1 MAYTEFYKE
10 QKFQDYLVYEREV
23 NLQENT
29 ARSYLSYIRSAYNNF
44 FENNPHTKGYVA
56 ELQSNLYAGRL
67 QDACR
72 LLSKMIDILFE
83 CKSEHDE
90 TFMKYKDMNNSVSAL
105 RAYRAYLSYI
115 MDNKERE
122 YLAFE
127 TQIVDNDESESDG
140 EAFFSTEIQKE
151 LASKKEGVVFF
162 DRREL
167 ESRLKFRLSSQDRSG
182 YFSIRLISKLFS
194 DRGVQDGELE
204 LSVRANYPKFQS
216 FPHFVEQWLEEC
228 AQGINLYVDEGNTNL
243 LMRDV
248 AAMEIDITNNEVL
261 VLMDSGRRH
270 RLYSVTSDGEI
281 VSMVESMRNLQ
292 LDDITIEHVPTFKSF
307 YEGHRQELSGLS
319 ALEELMSKTLAAA
332 GIPNNPW
339 KDAVKYLR
347 KQIRFEDIEEY
358 AEQIVLDML
367 YIKESI
373 RLELMGSKFNTN
385 PKKNK

>member
-29 ARSYLSYIRSAYNNF
+29 ARSYLSFIRSAYNNF
-44 FENNPHTKGYVA
+44 FENNPRTKGYVA

-105 RAYRAYLSYI
+105 RAYLSYI

-122 YLAFE
+122 HLAIE
-127 TQIVDNDESESDG
+127 TQIVDNDESELDE
-140 EAFFSTEIQKE
+140 EAFFSAEIQKE
-151 LASKKEGVVFF
+151 LASKKEGVVFI
-162 DRREL
+162 DRSEL
-167 ESRLKFRLSSQDRSG
+167 EKCLKGRLRTQDRSG

-204 LSVRANYPKFQS
+204 RSVRANYPKFQS

-248 AAMEIDITNNEVL
+248 AAMEIDITNNEVF

-281 VSMVESMRNLQ
+281 VSMVESMRNLT
-292 LDDITIEHVPTFKSF
+292 LKDITIEHVPTFKSF
-307 YEGHRQELSGLS
+307 YEEHRQELSGLS
-319 ALEELMSKTLAAA
+319 ALEELMSKTLDAA
-332 GIPNNPW
+332 GVSNSTW
-339 KDAVKYLR
+339 KDAVKYLC

-373 RLELMGSKFNTN
+373 RLELKGSKFNTN

>member
-83 CKSEHDE
+83 CKREHDE
-90 TFMKYKDMNNSVSAL
+90 TFMKYKDMHNSGSAL

-127 TQIVDNDESESDG
+127 PQIVDNDESESDE
-140 EAFFSTEIQKE
+140 EAFFGAGIQEE
-151 LASKKEGVVFF
+151 LGSKKEGVVFF
-162 DRREL
+162 DRSEL
-167 ESRLKFRLSSQDRSG
+167 EKCLKGRLSSQDRSG

-204 LSVRANYPKFQS
+204 RSVRANYPKFQS

-243 LMRDV
+243 FIRDV
-248 AAMEIDITNNEVL
+248 AAMEIDITNNEVF

-270 RLYSVTSDGEI
+270 RLYSITSDGEI
-281 VSMVESMRNLQ
+281 VSMVESMRNLK
-292 LDDITIEHVPTFKSF
+292 LKDITIEHVPTFKSF
-307 YEGHRQELSGLS
+307 YEEHRQELSGLS

-373 RLELMGSKFNTN
+373 RLELKGSKFNTN

>member
-29 ARSYLSYIRSAYNNF
+29 ARSYLSFIRSAYNNF
-44 FENNPHTKGYVA
+44 FENNPRTKGYVA

-83 CKSEHDE
+83 CKREHDE
-90 TFMKYKDMNNSVSAL
+90 TFMKYKDMHNSGSAL

-127 TQIVDNDESESDG
+127 TPIVNNDESELDE
-140 EAFFSTEIQKE
+140 EAFFGAGIQEE
-151 LASKKEGVVFF
+151 LGSKKEGVVFF
-162 DRREL
+162 DRCEL

-204 LSVRANYPKFQS
+204 RSVRANYPKFQS

-228 AQGINLYVDEGNTNL
+228 TQGINLYVDEGNTNL
-243 LMRDV
+243 FIRDV
-248 AAMEIDITNNEVL
+248 AAMEIDITNNEVF

-270 RLYSVTSDGEI
+270 RLYSITSDGEI

-292 LDDITIEHVPTFKSF
+292 LKDITIEHVPTFKSF
-307 YEGHRQELSGLS
+307 YEEHRQELSGLS

-373 RLELMGSKFNTN
+373 RLELKGSKFNTN

>member
-29 ARSYLSYIRSAYNNF
+29 ARSYLSFIRSAYNNF
-44 FENNPHTKGYVA
+44 FENNPRTKGYVA

-83 CKSEHDE
+83 CKREHDE
-90 TFMKYKDMNNSVSAL
+90 TFMKYKDMHNSGSAL

-127 TQIVDNDESESDG
+127 PQIVDNDESESD
-140 EAFFSTEIQKE
+140 EETFFSAEIQKE

-162 DRREL
+162 DRSEL
-167 ESRLKFRLSSQDRSG
+167 EKCLKGRLSSQDRSG

-204 LSVRANYPKFQS
+204 RSVRANYPKFQS

-243 LMRDV
+243 FIRDV
-248 AAMEIDITNNEVL
+248 AAMEIDITNNEVF

-270 RLYSVTSDGEI
+270 RLYSITSDGEI
-281 VSMVESMRNLQ
+281 VSMVESMRNLK
-292 LDDITIEHVPTFKSF
+292 LKDITIEHVPTFKSF
-307 YEGHRQELSGLS
+307 YEEHRQELSGLS

-373 RLELMGSKFNTN
+373 RLELKGSKFNTN

>member
-29 ARSYLSYIRSAYNNF
+29 ARSYLSFIRSAYNNF
-44 FENNPHTKGYVA
+44 FENNPRTKGYVA

-83 CKSEHDE
+83 CKREHDE
-90 TFMKYKDMNNSVSAL
+90 TFMKYKDMHNSGSAL

-127 TQIVDNDESESDG
+127 PQIVDNDESESDE
-140 EAFFSTEIQKE
+140 EAFFGAGIQEE
-151 LASKKEGVVFF
+151 LGSKKEGVVFF
-162 DRREL
+162 DRSEL
-167 ESRLKFRLSSQDRSG
+167 EKCLKGRLSSQDRSG
-182 YFSIRLISKLFS
+182 YFSICLISKLFS

-204 LSVRANYPKFQS
+204 RSVRANYPKFQS

-243 LMRDV
+243 FIRDV
-248 AAMEIDITNNEVL
+248 AAMEIDITNNEVF

-270 RLYSVTSDGEI
+270 RLYSITSDGEI
-281 VSMVESMRNLQ
+281 VSMVESMRNLK
-292 LDDITIEHVPTFKSF
+292 LKDIMIEHVPTFKSF
-307 YEGHRQELSGLS
+307 YEEHRQELSGLS

-373 RLELMGSKFNTN
+373 RLELKGSKFNTN

>member
-29 ARSYLSYIRSAYNNF
+29 ARSYLSFIRSAYNNF
-44 FENNPHTKGYVA
+44 FENNPRTKGYVA

-83 CKSEHDE
+83 CKREHDE
-90 TFMKYKDMNNSVSAL
+90 TFMKYKDMHNSGSAL

-127 TQIVDNDESESDG
+127 PQIVDNDESESDE
-140 EAFFSTEIQKE
+140 EAFFGAGIQEE
-151 LASKKEGVVFF
+151 LGSKKEGVVFF
-162 DRREL
+162 DRSEL
-167 ESRLKFRLSSQDRSG
+167 EKCLKGRLSSQDRSG

-204 LSVRANYPKFQS
+204 RSVRANYPKFQS

-248 AAMEIDITNNEVL
+248 AAMEIDITNNEVF

-270 RLYSVTSDGEI
+270 RLYSITSDGEI
-281 VSMVESMRNLQ
+281 VSMVESMRNLK
-292 LDDITIEHVPTFKSF
+292 LKDITIEHVPTFKSF
-307 YEGHRQELSGLS
+307 YEEHRQELSGLS

-373 RLELMGSKFNTN
+373 RLELKGSKFNTN

>member
-29 ARSYLSYIRSAYNNF
+29 ARSYLSFIRSAYNNF
-44 FENNPHTKGYVA
+44 FENNPRTKGYVA

-67 QDACR
+67 QDACH

-83 CKSEHDE
+83 CKREHDE
-90 TFMKYKDMNNSVSAL
+90 TFMKYEDMNNSGSAL
-105 RAYRAYLSYI
+105 RAYLSYI

-127 TQIVDNDESESDG
+127 TQIVDNDESELDE
-140 EAFFSTEIQKE
+140 EAFFGAGIQKE

-162 DRREL
+162 DRSEL
-167 ESRLKFRLSSQDRSG
+167 ESRLKGRLKTQDRPG
-182 YFSIRLISKLFS
+182 YFSIRVISKLFS
-194 DRGVQDGELE
+194 DRKVQDGELE
-204 LSVRANYPKFQS
+204 RSIRVNYPKFQS
-216 FPHFVEQWLEEC
+216 FPHFVEQWSEEC

-261 VLMDSGRRH
+261 VLMNSGRRH
-270 RLYSVTSDGEI
+270 RLYSATSDGEI
-281 VSMVESMRNLQ
+281 VSMVESMRNLK

-307 YEGHRQELSGLS
+307 YEEHRQELSGLS

-339 KDAVKYLR
+339 DDAVKYLC

-373 RLELMGSKFNTN
+373 RLELKGSKFNTN

>member
-29 ARSYLSYIRSAYNNF
+29 ARSYLSFIRSAYNNF
-44 FENNPHTKGYVA
+44 FENNPRTKGYVA

-83 CKSEHDE
+83 CKREHDE
-90 TFMKYKDMNNSVSAL
+90 TFMKYKDMHNSGSAL

-127 TQIVDNDESESDG
+127 PQIVDNDESESDE
-140 EAFFSTEIQKE
+140 EAFFGAGIQEE
-151 LASKKEGVVFF
+151 LGSKKEGVVFF
-162 DRREL
+162 DRSEL
-167 ESRLKFRLSSQDRSG
+167 EKCLKGRLSSQDRSG

-204 LSVRANYPKFQS
+204 RSVRANYPKFQS

-243 LMRDV
+243 FIRDV
-248 AAMEIDITNNEVL
+248 AAMEIDITNNEVF

-270 RLYSVTSDGEI
+270 RLYSITSDGEI
-281 VSMVESMRNLQ
+281 VSMVESMRNLK
-292 LDDITIEHVPTFKSF
+292 LKDITIEHVPTFKSF
-307 YEGHRQELSGLS
+307 YEKHRQELSGLS

-347 KQIRFEDIEEY
+347 KKIRFEDIEEY

>member
-105 RAYRAYLSYI
+105 RAYRAYLMSYI
-115 MDNKERE
+115 LDNKERE
-122 YLAFE
+122 HLAIE
-127 TQIVDNDESESDG
+127 TQIVDNDESESD
-140 EAFFSTEIQKE
+140 EETFFSAEIQKE

-167 ESRLKFRLSSQDRSG
+167 ESR
-182 YFSIRLISKLFS
+182 
-194 DRGVQDGELE
+194 V
-204 LSVRANYPKFQS
+204 
-216 FPHFVEQWLEEC
+216 
-228 AQGINLYVDEGNTNL
+228 
-243 LMRDV
+243 
-248 AAMEIDITNNEVL
+248 
-261 VLMDSGRRH
+261 
-270 RLYSVTSDGEI
+270 
-281 VSMVESMRNLQ
+281 
-292 LDDITIEHVPTFKSF
+292 
-307 YEGHRQELSGLS
+307 
-319 ALEELMSKTLAAA
+319 
-332 GIPNNPW
+332 
-339 KDAVKYLR
+339 
-347 KQIRFEDIEEY
+347 
-358 AEQIVLDML
+358 
-367 YIKESI
+367 
-373 RLELMGSKFNTN
+373 
-385 PKKNK
+385 

>member
-29 ARSYLSYIRSAYNNF
+29 ARSYLSFIRSAYNNF
-44 FENNPHTKGYVA
+44 FENNPRTKGYVA

-83 CKSEHDE
+83 CKREHDE
-90 TFMKYKDMNNSVSAL
+90 TFMKYKDMHNSGSAL

-127 TQIVDNDESESDG
+127 PQIVDNDESESDE
-140 EAFFSTEIQKE
+140 EAFFGAGIQEE
-151 LASKKEGVVFF
+151 LGSKKEGVVFF
-162 DRREL
+162 DRSEL
-167 ESRLKFRLSSQDRSG
+167 EKCLKGRLSSQDRSG

-204 LSVRANYPKFQS
+204 RSVRANYPKFQS

-243 LMRDV
+243 FIRDV
-248 AAMEIDITNNEVL
+248 AAMEIDITNNEVF

-270 RLYSVTSDGEI
+270 RLYSITSDGEI
-281 VSMVESMRNLQ
+281 LSMVESMRNLK
-292 LDDITIEHVPTFKSF
+292 LKDITIEHVPTFKSF

-332 GIPNNPW
+332 GIPNSPW
-339 KDAVKYLR
+339 KDAVKYLC
-347 KQIRFEDIEEY
+347 KQIRFEDIEKY

>member
-122 YLAFE
+122 HLAIE
-127 TQIVDNDESESDG
+127 TQIVDNDESASDE
-140 EAFFSTEIQKE
+140 EAFFSAEIQKE

-162 DRREL
+162 DRSKL
-167 ESRLKFRLSSQDRSG
+167 ESRLKFRLSSQDRPG

-194 DRGVQDGELE
+194 DRGVQDGEFE
-204 LSVRANYPKFQS
+204 RSVRANYPKFQS

-248 AAMEIDITNNEVL
+248 AAMEIDITNNEVF

-270 RLYSVTSDGEI
+270 RLYSITSDGEI
-281 VSMVESMRNLQ
+281 VSMVESMRNLT
-292 LDDITIEHVPTFKSF
+292 LKDITIEYVPTFKSF

-332 GIPNNPW
+332 GIPNSPW
-339 KDAVKYLR
+339 KDAVKYLC
-347 KQIRFEDIEEY
+347 KQIRFEDIEKY

>member
-29 ARSYLSYIRSAYNNF
+29 ARSYLSFIRSAYNNF
-44 FENNPHTKGYVA
+44 FENNPRTKGYVA

-90 TFMKYKDMNNSVSAL
+90 TFMKYKDMHNSGSAL

-122 YLAFE
+122 HLAFE
-127 TQIVDNDESESDG
+127 TQIVDNDESESDE
-140 EAFFSTEIQKE
+140 EAFFGAGIQEE
-151 LASKKEGVVFF
+151 LGSKKEGVVFF
-162 DRREL
+162 DRSEL

-204 LSVRANYPKFQS
+204 RSVRVNYPKFQS

-243 LMRDV
+243 FIRDV
-248 AAMEIDITNNEVL
+248 AAMEIDITNNEVF

-270 RLYSVTSDGEI
+270 RLYSITSDGEI
-281 VSMVESMRNLQ
+281 VSMVESMRNLK
-292 LDDITIEHVPTFKSF
+292 LKDITIEHVPTFKSF
-307 YEGHRQELSGLS
+307 YEEHRQELSGLS
-319 ALEELMSKTLAAA
+319 ALEELMSKTLAAI

-373 RLELMGSKFNTN
+373 RLELKGSKFNTN

>member
-29 ARSYLSYIRSAYNNF
+29 ARSYLSFIRSAYNNF
-44 FENNPHTKGYVA
+44 FENNPRTKGYVA

-83 CKSEHDE
+83 CKREHDE
-90 TFMKYKDMNNSVSAL
+90 TFMKYKDMHNSGSAL

-122 YLAFE
+122 HLAIE
-127 TQIVDNDESESDG
+127 TQIVDNDESESDE
-140 EAFFSTEIQKE
+140 EAFFSAEIQKE

-162 DRREL
+162 DRSEL
-167 ESRLKFRLSSQDRSG
+167 ENRLKFRLSSQDRSG

-204 LSVRANYPKFQS
+204 RSVRANYPKFQS

-243 LMRDV
+243 FIRDV
-248 AAMEIDITNNEVL
+248 AAMEIDITNNEVC

-270 RLYSVTSDGEI
+270 RLYSITSDGEI
-281 VSMVESMRNLQ
+281 VSMVESMRNLK
-292 LDDITIEHVPTFKSF
+292 LKDITIEHVPTFKSF
-307 YEGHRQELSGLS
+307 YEEHRQELSGLS
-319 ALEELMSKTLAAA
+319 ALEELMSKTLAVA

-347 KQIRFEDIEEY
+347 KQIRFEDIEEH

-373 RLELMGSKFNTN
+373 RLELKGSKFNTN

>member
-90 TFMKYKDMNNSVSAL
+90 TFMKYKDMNNSLSAL

-122 YLAFE
+122 YLVFE

-140 EAFFSTEIQKE
+140 EAFFGAEIQKE

-307 YEGHRQELSGLS
+307 YEEHRQELSGLS

-373 RLELMGSKFNTN
+373 RLELKGSKFNTN

>member
-29 ARSYLSYIRSAYNNF
+29 ARSYLSFIRSAYNNF
-44 FENNPHTKGYVA
+44 FENNPRTKGYVA

-122 YLAFE
+122 HLAFE

-140 EAFFSTEIQKE
+140 EAFFGAEIQKE

-162 DRREL
+162 DRSKL
-167 ESRLKFRLSSQDRSG
+167 ESRLKFRLSSQDRPG

-204 LSVRANYPKFQS
+204 RSVRANYPKFQS

-248 AAMEIDITNNEVL
+248 AAMEIDITNNEVFA
-261 VLMDSGRRH
+261 LMDSGRRH
-270 RLYSVTSDGEI
+270 RLYSITSDGEI
-281 VSMVESMRNLQ
+281 VSMVESMRNLT
-292 LDDITIEHVPTFKSF
+292 LKDITIEHVPTFKSF

-319 ALEELMSKTLAAA
+319 ALEELMSKTLDAA
-332 GIPNNPW
+332 GISNSTW

-373 RLELMGSKFNTN
+373 RLELKGSKFNTN

>member
-1 MAYTEFYKE
+1 M
-10 QKFQDYLVYEREV
+10 
-23 NLQENT
+23 
-29 ARSYLSYIRSAYNNF
+29 
-44 FENNPHTKGYVA
+44 
-56 ELQSNLYAGRL
+56 QSNLYAGRL

-105 RAYRAYLSYI
+105 RAYLSYI

-122 YLAFE
+122 HLAIE
-127 TQIVDNDESESDG
+127 TQIVDNDESASDE
-140 EAFFSTEIQKE
+140 EAFFSAEIQKE

-162 DRREL
+162 DRSEL
-167 ESRLKFRLSSQDRSG
+167 EKCLKGRLRTQDRSG

-204 LSVRANYPKFQS
+204 RSVRANYPKFQS

-248 AAMEIDITNNEVL
+248 AAMEIDITNNEVF

-281 VSMVESMRNLQ
+281 VSMVESMRNLT
-292 LDDITIEHVPTFKSF
+292 LKDITIEHVPTFKSF

-332 GIPNNPW
+332 GIPNSPW
-339 KDAVKYLR
+339 KDAVKYLC
-347 KQIRFEDIEEY
+347 KQIRFEDIQKY
-358 AEQIVLDML
+358 AEQIVLDMF

>member
-140 EAFFSTEIQKE
+140 EAFFGAEIQKE

-248 AAMEIDITNNEVL
+248 AAMEIDITNNEVF

-270 RLYSVTSDGEI
+270 RLYSITSDGEI

-292 LDDITIEHVPTFKSF
+292 LKDITIEHVPTFKSF
-307 YEGHRQELSGLS
+307 YEEHRQELSGLS

-332 GIPNNPW
+332 GIPNSTW

-373 RLELMGSKFNTN
+373 RLELKGSKFNTN

>member
-83 CKSEHDE
+83 CKREHDE

-127 TQIVDNDESESDG
+127 PQIVDNDESESDE
-140 EAFFSTEIQKE
+140 EAFFGAGIQEE
-151 LASKKEGVVFF
+151 LGSKKEGVVFF
-162 DRREL
+162 DRSEL
-167 ESRLKFRLSSQDRSG
+167 EKCLKGRLSSQDRSG

-204 LSVRANYPKFQS
+204 RSVRANYPKFQS

-243 LMRDV
+243 FIRDV
-248 AAMEIDITNNEVL
+248 AAMEIDITNNEVF

-270 RLYSVTSDGEI
+270 RLYSITSDGEI
-281 VSMVESMRNLQ
+281 VSMVESMRNLK
-292 LDDITIEHVPTFKSF
+292 LKDITIEHVPTFKSF
-307 YEGHRQELSGLS
+307 YEEHRQELSGLS

-373 RLELMGSKFNTN
+373 RLELKGSKFNTN

>member
-122 YLAFE
+122 HLAIE
-127 TQIVDNDESESDG
+127 TQIVDNDESESDE
-140 EAFFSTEIQKE
+140 EAFFGAGIQEE
-151 LASKKEGVVFF
+151 LGSKKEGVVFF
-162 DRREL
+162 DRSEL
-167 ESRLKFRLSSQDRSG
+167 ESRLKFRLSSQDRPG

-204 LSVRANYPKFQS
+204 RSVRANYSKFQS

-248 AAMEIDITNNEVL
+248 AAMEIDITNNEVF

-332 GIPNNPW
+332 GIPNSPW
-339 KDAVKYLR
+339 KDAVKYLC

>member
-90 TFMKYKDMNNSVSAL
+90 TFMKYKDMNNSGSAL

-122 YLAFE
+122 HLAIE

-140 EAFFSTEIQKE
+140 EAFFGAEIQKE
-151 LASKKEGVVFF
+151 LASKKQGVVFF

-204 LSVRANYPKFQS
+204 RSVRANYPKFQS
-216 FPHFVEQWLEEC
+216 FPHFVEQWLEDC

-248 AAMEIDITNNEVL
+248 AAMEIDITNNEVF

-307 YEGHRQELSGLS
+307 YEEHRQELSGLS

-339 KDAVKYLR
+339 KDAVKYLC

-367 YIKESI
+367 YLKESI

>member
-122 YLAFE
+122 HLAIE
-127 TQIVDNDESESDG
+127 TQIVDNDESESDE
-140 EAFFSTEIQKE
+140 EAFFGAGIQEE
-151 LASKKEGVVFF
+151 LGSKKEGVVFF
-162 DRREL
+162 DRSEL
-167 ESRLKFRLSSQDRSG
+167 ESRLKFRLSSQDRPG
-182 YFSIRLISKLFS
+182 YFSISLISKLFS

-204 LSVRANYPKFQS
+204 RSVRANYSKFQS

-248 AAMEIDITNNEVL
+248 AAMEIDITNNEVF

-332 GIPNNPW
+332 GIPNSPW
-339 KDAVKYLR
+339 KDAVKYLC